1 MKIETIR
8 ERLVESIQKA
18 EKVTSKNASLPVLK
32 CVLLEAKDSSLLV
45 RSTNL
50 DIGLEIKIP
59 VKVEEEGMTAIPGN
73 ILSSFISQLSNEKT
87 VTLES
92 KEGTLSVNSSKNS
105 TTIKSFSSE
114 DYPSIPKV
122 DPDTAK
128 SFKIDATSLISGLK
142 AVWYSSA
149 TSTIKPELSSVRM
162 YPLDGNLV
170 FVATDGFRLAEKK
183 IQAKNLPEFVHVLI
197 PVKNAA
203 EIIRIFEGLDEE
215 ITVLIDDN
223 QIAIVS
229 NDIYLV
235 SRTIEGNFPDYKAI
249 IPKEFITEAIVLK
262 QDLSNALKIST
273 IFSDSFFHIKFLVN
287 PNDKKLQ
294 ITTKNNEVGESSTKL
309 TATLSGQDID
319 INFNYRYIN
328 DAMISLGSDSLN
340 FSFSGNNKPLVI
352 KPVSDSSF
360 TYLVMPMN
368 R

>member
-1 MKIETIR
+1 MKLETIR
-8 ERLVESIQKA
+8 EKLVEAVQKA
-18 EKVTSKNASLPVLK
+18 EKVTSKNATLPVLK
-32 CVLLEAKDSSLLV
+32 CVLLEAEDSSLLV
-45 RSTNL
+45 RATNL

-59 VKVEEEGMTAIPGN
+59 VKVQEKGMTAIPGN
-73 ILSSFISQLSNEKT
+73 VLSNFISQLSNEKT

-92 KEGTLSVNSSKNS
+92 KEGTLFVNSSKNS
-105 TTIKSFSSE
+105 TSIKAFSPE

-122 DPDTAK
+122 DRDTSK
-128 SFKIDATSLISGLK
+128 SFKISATSLVSGLK

-197 PVKNAA
+197 PVRNAS
-203 EIIRIFEGLDEE
+203 EIIRIFEGVDED
-215 ITVLIDDN
+215 VMVFIDDN

-229 NDIYLV
+229 NDIYLI

-249 IPKEFITEAIVLK
+249 IPKEFVTEAIILK

-294 ITTKNNEVGESSTKL
+294 ITTKNNDVGESSTNV
-309 TATLSGQDID
+309 TATLKGQDID

-328 DAMISLGSDSLN
+328 DAMVSLGSDSLD
-340 FSFSGNNKPLVI
+340 FSFSGSNKPLVI
-352 KPVSDSSF
+352 KPVGDVSF

>member
-1 MKIETIR
+1 MKLETIR

-18 EKVTSKNASLPVLK
+18 EKVTSKNATLPVLK
-32 CVLLEAKDSSLLV
+32 CVLLEAQGSSLIV

-59 VKVEEEGMTAIPGN
+59 VKIQEEGSVAIPGN
-73 ILSSFISQLSNEKT
+73 ILANFISQLTNEKT
-87 VTLES
+87 ITLES
-92 KEGTLSVNSSKNS
+92 KDNTLSVNSSKNS
-105 TTIKSFSSE
+105 TVIKSFASD

-122 DPDTAK
+122 DEDTSK
-128 SFKIDATSLISGLK
+128 SFKISATGLVSGLK

-170 FVATDGFRLAEKK
+170 FVATDGFRLAEKR
-183 IQAKNLPEFVHVLI
+183 IQAKDLPDFVHVLI
-197 PVKNAA
+197 PVRNAA
-203 EIIRIFEGLDEE
+203 EIIRIFDGIDEDV
-215 ITVLIDDN
+215 TVYIDDN
-223 QIAIVS
+223 QIAVVS
-229 NDIYLV
+229 DDIYLV

-249 IPKEFITEAIVLK
+249 IPKEFVTEAVILK

-273 IFSDSFFHIKFLVN
+273 IFSDAFFHIKFLVN
-287 PNDKKLQ
+287 PTAKKLQ
-294 ITTKNNEVGESSTKL
+294 ITTKNNDVGESSTEIN
-309 TATLSGQDID
+309 AALSGQDID

-328 DAMISLGSDSLN
+328 DAMVSLNSDSLN
-340 FSFSGNNKPLVI
+340 FSFSGSNKPLVI
-352 KPVSDSSF
+352 KPVGDSSF

>member
-1 MKIETIR
+1 MKLETIR
-8 ERLVESIQKA
+8 DRLVEAIQKA
-18 EKVTSKNASLPVLK
+18 EKVTSKNATLPVLK

-59 VKVEEEGMTAIPGN
+59 VKVQEEGSTAIPGN
-73 ILSSFISQLSNEKT
+73 ILSSFISQLNNEKSI
-87 VTLES
+87 TLES

-105 TTIKSFSSE
+105 TTIKSFNTE
-114 DYPSIPKV
+114 DYPTIPKV
-122 DPDTAK
+122 DEDTSK
-128 SFKIDATSLISGLK
+128 SFKISATSLVSGLK

-183 IQAKNLPEFVHVLI
+183 IQAKSLPEFVHVLI
-197 PVKNAA
+197 PVRNAA
-203 EIIRIFEGLDEE
+203 EIIRIFDGVDEE
-215 ITVLIDDN
+215 ITVYIDDN

-229 NDIYLV
+229 EYIYLV

-249 IPKEFITEAIVLK
+249 IPKEFVTEAVILK

-294 ITTKNNEVGESSTKL
+294 ITTKNNEVGESSTSIS
-309 TATLSGQDID
+309 ATLSGQDID

-328 DAMISLGSDSLN
+328 DAMVSLNSDSLEFN
-340 FSFSGNNKPLVI
+340 FSGSNKPLVVR
-352 KPVSDSSF
+352 PVGDSSF

>member
-1 MKIETIR
+1 MKLETIR

-18 EKVTSKNASLPVLK
+18 EKVTSKNATLPVLK
-32 CVLLEAKDSSLLV
+32 CVLLEAEGSSLIV

-59 VKVEEEGMTAIPGN
+59 VKIQEEGSVAIPGN
-73 ILSSFISQLSNEKT
+73 ILANFISQLTNEKT
-87 VTLES
+87 ITLES
-92 KEGTLSVNSSKNS
+92 KDDTLSVNSSKNS
-105 TTIKSFSSE
+105 TVIKSFTSD

-122 DPDTAK
+122 DEDTSK
-128 SFKIDATSLISGLK
+128 SFKISATSLVSGLK

-170 FVATDGFRLAEKK
+170 FVATDGFRLAEKR
-183 IQAKNLPEFVHVLI
+183 IQAKDLPDFVHVLI
-197 PVKNAA
+197 PVRNAA
-203 EIIRIFEGLDEE
+203 EIIRIFDGINEDV
-215 ITVLIDDN
+215 TVYIDDN
-223 QIAIVS
+223 QIAVVS
-229 NDIYLV
+229 DDIYLV

-249 IPKEFITEAIVLK
+249 IPKEFVTEAVILK

-273 IFSDSFFHIKFLVN
+273 IFSDAFFHIKFLVN
-287 PNDKKLQ
+287 PTNKKLQ
-294 ITTKNNEVGESSTKL
+294 ITTKNNDVGESSTEIS
-309 TATLSGQDID
+309 AALSGQDID

-328 DAMISLGSDSLN
+328 DAMISLNSDSLN
-340 FSFSGNNKPLVI
+340 FSFSGSNKPLVI

>member
-1 MKIETIR
+1 MKLETIR
-8 ERLVESIQKA
+8 ERLVEAIQKA
-18 EKVTSKNASLPVLK
+18 EKVTSKNATLPVLK

-59 VKVEEEGMTAIPGN
+59 VKVQEEGSVAIPGN
-73 ILSSFISQLSNEKT
+73 VLSSFVSQLSNEKT
-87 VTLES
+87 ITLES
-92 KEGTLSVNSSKNS
+92 TDGSLSVNSSKNS
-105 TTIKSFSSE
+105 TTIKSFSTE

-122 DPDTAK
+122 DEDTSK
-128 SFKIDATSLISGLK
+128 SFKISSTSLVAGLK

-149 TSTIKPELSSVRM
+149 TSTIKPELSSVRV
-162 YPLDGNLV
+162 YPLDGNLI
-170 FVATDGFRLAEKK
+170 FVATDGFRLAEKR
-183 IQAKNLPEFVHVLI
+183 IQMKNLPDFVHILI
-197 PVKNAA
+197 PVRNAA
-203 EIIRIFEGLDEE
+203 EIIRIFDGIDEE
-215 ITVLIDDN
+215 ITVFIDDN
-223 QIAIVS
+223 QIAVVS

-249 IPKEFITEAIVLK
+249 IPKEFVTEAVILK

-273 IFSDSFFHIKFLVN
+273 IFSDTFFHIKFLVN

-294 ITTKNNEVGESSTKL
+294 ITTKNNEVGESSTSIS
-309 TATLSGQDID
+309 AALSGQDID

-328 DAMISLGSDSLN
+328 DAMISLISDSLEFN
-340 FSFSGNNKPLVI
+340 FSGSNKPLVI
-352 KPVSDSSF
+352 RPVGDSSF